1 MKIELFNTFE
11 EAEEQMIY
19 YTDIFAGNIS
29 IYSQYVIYND
39 KFGIELPENFKDEI
53 CSGDV
58 LSLDISFDEREAIT
72 NAGAS
77 HFASVLEDRY
87 DNGIETPYPTP
98 F

>member
-19 YTDIFAGNIS
+19 YTDIISNNIS
-29 IYSQYVIYND
+29 IYSHYVIYND
-39 KFGIELPENFKDEI
+39 KFGIELPENFSEEI
-53 CSGDV
+53 CSGE
-58 LSLDISFDEREAIT
+58 LLKLDISYDEKEALLD
-72 NAGAS
+72 AGAS
-77 HFASVLEDRY
+77 YFASILEDRY